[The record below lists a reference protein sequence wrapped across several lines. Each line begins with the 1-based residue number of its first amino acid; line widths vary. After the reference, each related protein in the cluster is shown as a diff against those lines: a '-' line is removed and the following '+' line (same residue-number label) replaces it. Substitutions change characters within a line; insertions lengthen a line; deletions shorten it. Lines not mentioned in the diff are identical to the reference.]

1 MTKKMRMA
9 SFMATAVA
17 VLSCHAAGAV
27 PIELSYAL
35 EDAAFQAAT
44 RMNADA
50 RVLGCVTN
58 VAFVKLWHSDGE
70 KAVGS
75 TENEATVFE
84 TALAE
89 TPGALHFV
97 VHAGHEADWKEI
109 DEIFAQAEDFT
120 SWDPKTCPA
129 LKKLKLCDAILTAN
143 LIGAVADKKSGTLS
157 VRLALRLIRV
167 ATAEE
172 WGWNIM
178 GSYSDTGSDDGSAS
192 PEWRKAHEACAADAV
207 KKLPKELDGYGLL
220 MLPIEGRGGKAMK
233 QVFLN
238 ALTTAGRQG
247 QIRVYDLPEDNAA
260 DRMLGRFLR
269 QRAGSESFDD
279 SVLKRIEKVSGGSMK
294 GGKLALM
301 TGSMSVMSGGQ
312 QFVVDRDG
320 LPVDAI
326 TASGVA
332 NAHRRY
338 ELTADLK
345 FRDVNDHFR
354 LVASIGASGVYEPP
368 VPPPPPPPAPPP
380 APSAFDQFLASLG
393 LSRGGFVKLA
403 LGVVASLVVLL
414 VAIRMFK
421 GLSRPR

>member
-1 MTKKMRMA
+1 MTKMTRMV
-9 SFMATAVA
+9 SLMAAAVA
-17 VLSCHAAGAV
+17 ALACHAADTMPV
-27 PIELSYAL
+27 ELSYAL

-50 RVLGCVTN
+50 RVRGCVTN
-58 VAFVKLWHSDGE
+58 VAFAKIWCADGT
-70 KAVGS
+70 KKIGS
-75 TENEATVFE
+75 TKDVATVFE

-89 TPGALHFV
+89 TPGSVHFV
-97 VHAGHEADWKEI
+97 VHAGHDADWKMI
-109 DEIFAQAEDFT
+109 DEIFDQAKDFT

-143 LIGAVADKKSGTLS
+143 LVGIAVDDKTHVLS
-157 VRLALRLIRV
+157 VKLALRLIHV

-172 WGWNIM
+172 WGWNIE
-178 GSYSDTGSDDGSAS
+178 GTYSDAGPGNESVR
-192 PEWRKAHEACAADAV
+192 PEWRKALEACAADAV

-220 MLPIEGRGGKAMK
+220 ILPIDGTGGKAMK

-238 ALTTAGRQG
+238 ALTAAGRQS
-247 QIRVYDLPEDNAA
+247 QIRVYDLPDDNAS

-279 SVLKRIEKVSGGSMK
+279 SILKRIEKVSGGMK

-301 TGSMSVMSGGQ
+301 TGNMSVVSEDPQ
-312 QFVVDRDG
+312 LQLDANG
-320 LPVDAI
+320 LPVDFI
-326 TASGVA
+326 TTSGAASV
-332 NAHRRY
+332 RKRY

-368 VPPPPPPPAPPP
+368 VPPPPPAPAPPP

-403 LGVVASLVVLL
+403 LGAVAALVVLL
-414 VAIRMFK
+414 VAIRMFR